1 MNRHGAR
8 HDARAPLTASLASAA
23 LAGFI
28 VNAGYGTAVAA
39 GLFGTARMRWVHH
52 ALFIL
57 TSTLTGMTLLA
68 SLVKRRGM
76 GCALVP
82 AAAALIAMPST
93 RGGSPR
99 HIALAASAFP
109 SFLITALLA
118 RR

>member
-8 HDARAPLTASLASAA
+8 RDSHAPLTASLSSAA
-23 LAGFI
+23 LASFV

-39 GLFGTARMRWVHH
+39 GVFGTTRMRWVHH

-57 TSTLTGMTLLA
+57 TSTLTGLTLLT
-68 SLVKRRGM
+68 SVIERRSAGLALAPAAV
-76 GCALVP
+76 ALV
-82 AAAALIAMPST
+82 AMPST
-93 RGGSPR
+93 RGGSAR
-99 HIALAASAFP
+99 HIAVAASALP